1 MVQLPER
8 KCIEAVLMPQFM
20 RYDIKHTTSYQ
31 YEENISSCVMSLCM
45 QPRNHRGQTVS
56 SFLIY
61 TKPVTSFSVE
71 YDAFGN
77 RHHFFDID
85 HPHDQLDITVSAVIE
100 RALRDPPSETFSL
113 PIGSWTELDAL
124 KNDWDMWEY
133 LRSTE
138 LTTVSDPLYEWLS
151 TVPTADE
158 DDPYTRLQ
166 NLTQQMFKTFEYQ
179 PGSTHV
185 DSTIDHFLEIRAGVC
200 QDYAHLMIAVA
211 RSWGIPARYVS
222 GYLYDREEQT
232 LRAANATHAWVEC
245 WLPQLGWM
253 PFDPTNAKVDDENL
267 ITVAIGRDYRDVAP
281 SRGVTFGGGRSELT
295 VGVDVKRQW
304 AESNPQQ

>member
-1 MVQLPER
+1 
-8 KCIEAVLMPQFM
+8 MPQIM

-31 YEENISSCVMSLCM
+31 YEGDINSCVMSLCM
-45 QPRNHRGQTVS
+45 QPRNHRKQTVS
-56 SFLIY
+56 SFFIH
-61 TKPVTSFSVE
+61 TAPVTSFSIE
-71 YDAFGN
+71 FDAFGN
-77 RHHFFDID
+77 RHHFFDIH

-100 RALRDPPSETFSL
+100 RTIQHPVGDADSL
-113 PIGSWTELDAL
+113 PQDAWDELKAL

-138 LTTVSDPLYEWLS
+138 LTTVSKALNDWLATLPS
-151 TVPTADE
+151 SNE
-158 DDPYTRLQ
+158 DDPYSRLKR
-166 NLTQQMFKTFEYQ
+166 LTQHMFKTFDYQ

-185 DSTIDHFLEIRAGVC
+185 ESTIDHFLDIKAGVC

-211 RSWGIPARYVS
+211 RAWGIPARYVS
-222 GYLYDREEQT
+222 GYLYDTEEQT

-281 SRGVTFGGGRSELT
+281 SRGITFGGGRSDLS
-295 VGVDVKRQW
+295 VDVNVKRQRVET
-304 AESNPQQ
+304 ASHLTQGQASQQ

>member
-1 MVQLPER
+1 
-8 KCIEAVLMPQFM
+8 MPQIM

-45 QPRNHRGQTVS
+45 QPRNHRGQTVN
-56 SFLIY
+56 SFFIH
-61 TKPVTSFSVE
+61 TSPVTSFSVE
-71 YDAFGN
+71 FDAFGN

-100 RALRDPPSETFSL
+100 REMRDPPSEGFSL
-113 PIGSWTELDAL
+113 PIDTWTDLEAL

-133 LRSTE
+133 LRATE
-138 LTTVSDPLYEWLS
+138 RTTVSDTLNKWLKEI
-151 TVPTADE
+151 PAIAG
-158 DDPYTRLQ
+158 DDPYSRLIS
-166 NLTQQMFKTFEYQ
+166 LTQYMFKTFEYE

-185 DSTIDHFLEIRAGVC
+185 DSTIDHFLEMRAGVC

-211 RSWGIPARYVS
+211 RSWCIPARYVS
-222 GYLYDREEQT
+222 GYLYDADEHT
-232 LRAANATHAWVEC
+232 LRADNATHAWVEC

-267 ITVAIGRDYRDVAP
+267 ITVAIGRDYGDVAP
-281 SRGVTFGGGRSELT
+281 SRGITFGGGRSELS
-295 VGVDVKRQW
+295 VGVNVKRQL
-304 AESNPQQ
+304 AESNRQLTERQAMQQ

>member
-1 MVQLPER
+1 MSQ
-8 KCIEAVLMPQFM
+8 IM
-20 RYDIKHTTSYQ
+20 RYDIEHTTSYQ
-31 YEENISSCVMSLCM
+31 YEENINSCVMSLCM

-56 SFLIY
+56 NFFIR
-61 TKPVTSFSVE
+61 TAPATSFSVE
-71 YDAFGN
+71 FDAFGN

-100 RALRDPPSETFSL
+100 RQMRDPPSEAFTL
-113 PIGSWTELDAL
+113 PQSSWDELTAL

-133 LRSTE
+133 LCTTE
-138 LTTVSDPLYEWLS
+138 LTTVSNLLNDWLS
-151 TVPTADE
+151 TIPCPAET
-158 DDPYTRLQ
+158 DPYSRLKS
-166 NLTQQMFKTFEYQ
+166 LTQHMFKTFEYQ

-185 DSTIDHFLEIRAGVC
+185 DSTIDHFLDIKAGVC

-211 RSWGIPARYVS
+211 RSWGIPSRYVS
-222 GYLYDREEQT
+222 GYLYDQEEQT

-281 SRGVTFGGGRSELT
+281 SRGITFGGGRSELS
-295 VGVDVKRQW
+295 VGVNVKRQW
-304 AESNPQQ
+304 AESHTQMTDRQSMQQ

>member
-1 MVQLPER
+1 
-8 KCIEAVLMPQFM
+8 MPQIM

-31 YEENISSCVMSLCM
+31 YEEDINSCVMSLCM
-45 QPRNHRGQTVS
+45 QPRNHRSQTVS
-56 SFLIY
+56 SFFIN
-61 TKPVTSFSVE
+61 TNPITSFSVE
-71 YDAFGN
+71 FDAFGN

-85 HPHDQLDITVSAVIE
+85 HPHDQLDITVSAIIE
-100 RALRDPPSETFSL
+100 RAMQDPPNDEFSL
-113 PIGSWTELDAL
+113 PLESWSELKAL
-124 KNDWDMWEY
+124 ENDWAMWEF
-133 LRSTE
+133 LRSTG
-138 LTTVSDPLYEWLS
+138 LTTVSESLDKWLS
-151 TVPTADE
+151 SIPSTE
-158 DDPYTRLQ
+158 EGDPYSRLKS
-166 NLTQQMFKTFEYQ
+166 LTQHMYKTFEYQ

-222 GYLYDREEQT
+222 GYLYDTAEQT

-281 SRGVTFGGGRSELT
+281 SRGITFGGGRSELT
-295 VGVDVKRQW
+295 VGVDVKRHW
-304 AESNPQQ
+304 TESSPQTIDRHTMQQ

>member
-1 MVQLPER
+1 
-8 KCIEAVLMPQFM
+8 MPQIM
-20 RYDIKHTTSYQ
+20 QYDINHTTSYQ
-31 YEENISSCVMSLCM
+31 YEEDINSCVMSLCM

-56 SFLIY
+56 SFLIH
-61 TKPVTSFSVE
+61 TTPITAFSVE
-71 YDAFGN
+71 FDAFGN

-85 HPHDQLDITVSAVIE
+85 HPHDQLVITVSATIE
-100 RALRDPPSETFSL
+100 RAMQDPPNDTFSL
-113 PIGSWTELDAL
+113 PHESWSELKAL
-124 KNDWDMWEY
+124 ENNWDMWEF
-133 LRSTE
+133 LRFTE
-138 LTTVSDPLYEWLS
+138 LTTVSTALNQWLGS
-151 TVPTADE
+151 VSLADE
-158 DDPYTRLQ
+158 GDPYTRLKT
-166 NLTQQMFKTFEYQ
+166 LTQYMFKTFDYQ

-185 DSTIDHFLEIRAGVC
+185 DSTIDHLLEIQAGVC

-222 GYLYDREEQT
+222 GYLYDTDEQT

-281 SRGVTFGGGRSELT
+281 SRGITFGGGRSELS
-295 VGVDVKRQW
+295 VGVNVKRQW
-304 AESNPQQ
+304 TESNPRSLERHTMQQ

>member
-1 MVQLPER
+1 
-8 KCIEAVLMPQFM
+8 MPQTI
-20 RYDIKHTTSYQ
+20 RYVIQHTTSYR

-56 SFLIY
+56 SFLIH
-61 TKPVTSFSVE
+61 TSPITSFSVE
-71 YDAFGN
+71 FDAFGN

-100 RALRDPPSETFSL
+100 RAIQDHPNDEFSL
-113 PIGSWTELDAL
+113 PTEAWSELEAL
-124 KNDWDMWEY
+124 ENDWDMWEY

-138 LTTVSDPLYEWLS
+138 LTTVSNALTTWLQG
-151 TVPTADE
+151 VPATAK
-158 DDPYTRLQ
+158 DDPFTRLKK
-166 NLTQQMFKTFEYQ
+166 LTQHMFKTFEYQ

-185 DSTIDHFLEIRAGVC
+185 DSTIDHLLEIQAGVC

-211 RSWGIPARYVS
+211 RAWGIPARYVS
-222 GYLYDREEQT
+222 GYLYDAEEQT
-232 LRAANATHAWVEC
+232 LRSANATHAWVEC

-281 SRGVTFGGGRSELT
+281 SRGITFGGGRSELS
-295 VGVDVKRQW
+295 VGVNVKRQRT
-304 AESNPQQ
+304 ESNPRFTERQFLQQ